1 MQLTVNGEPREVPE
15 PQTVRTLL
23 EALGVP
29 VRSLAVEVNG
39 TVLERDRYDHHT
51 LAHGDQ
57 VEIVRLVGG
66 G

>member
-1 MQLTVNGEPREVPE
+1 MNLTVNGELREVPE
-15 PQTVRTLL
+15 PHTVTDLL
-23 EALGVP
+23 HGLAVP

-39 TVLERDRYDHHT
+39 TVLDREHYDE
-51 LAHGDQ
+51 HGLHDGDT